1 MTTALRS
8 VFDWKVRGFRV
19 VEIIGV
25 AILAAII
32 VSVYFAKAQAARQS
46 AEIDGLQ
53 RAIGHERQRVRLLTT
68 EAARLEEPGRL
79 EALSRHAGLEPVSV
93 EQRTDLDGL
102 DALIGDE
109 QAEPAPAPAPAPE
122 APQ

>member
-1 MTTALRS
+1 MSVALRS
-8 VFDWKVRGFRV
+8 VFNWKVRGFRV

-46 AEIDGLQ
+46 AEIDSLQ

-93 EQRTDLDGL
+93 AQRTDLGGL
-102 DALIGDE
+102 DALAGHDS
-109 QAEPAPAPAPAPE
+109 APAAPAPAEGTP
-122 APQ
+122 